1 MSKFKIGDRVVIN
14 KGQSDEDT
22 GTIKSHYLGGTS
34 WNVKWDSD
42 GMIFTCTDEFMS
54 LVSQQTYPIALINEY
69 LAYNDMDVIEQS
81 VFDKWVTWK
90 QTRLESL
97 KESVVKMQ
105 QEISALE
112 AQLK

>member
-1 MSKFKIGDRVVIN
+1 MSKFKIGDRVVIH

-42 GMIFTCTDEFMS
+42 GMILTCEESFLS
-54 LVSQQTYPIALINEY
+54 LVPQQTYSLDLINEY
-69 LAYNDMDVIEQS
+69 LTNCGRLQICPTI
-81 VFDKWVTWK
+81 FDGWLKIK
-90 QTRLESL
+90 HNHLESL
-97 KESVVKMQ
+97 KESVAKMQ
-105 QEISALE
+105 QEISELE